1 MTRKATSIRVPE
13 SWLDSMSEL
22 AEHLGV
28 NRTSAIMVAAAL
40 GRRVM
45 LNVRATEEQ
54 LRKLMEG

>member
-13 SWLDSMSEL
+13 SWLDRMSEL

-28 NRTSAIMVAAAL
+28 SRTSAIMVAAAL